1 MKAKKLKQ
9 YLEEIDRL
17 KKLDWNTSIKINQ
30 EFKDRKEQEERNK
43 KIEEMHNKFNNIN
56 YVSNCCGFGLDES
69 NLICLKCSEGCEP
82 INEEYQEETQT
93 NNFDN
98 RLINFINNL
107 K

>member
-1 MKAKKLKQ
+1 MNTKRLKE
-9 YLEEIDRL
+9 YLKEIDRL

-43 KIEEMHNKFNNIN
+43 K
-56 YVSNCCGFGLDES
+56 
-69 NLICLKCSEGCEP
+69 
-82 INEEYQEETQT
+82 

>member
-1 MKAKKLKQ
+1 MNEEDKNIIRNIILF
-9 YLEEIDRL
+9 LEENEQYGDNWENEL
-17 KKLDWNTSIKINQ
+17 KVLNKILT
-30 EFKDRKEQEERNK
+30 KTKEERNK
-43 KIEEMHNKFNNIN
+43 KTNIN

-69 NLICLKCSEGCEP
+69 NLICLKCFEGCEP

-98 RLINFINNL
+98 RLKNFINNL